1 MKNKLLLLILILMS
15 CRKNSNIQPGDEI
28 IGSYQLEGFVDCLSD
43 SKRKYLDE
51 SSSIRFNSN
60 KKGFYTYLYNSL
72 NELDDSESRSLTQN
86 FDWSFN
92 GKVWELK
99 SQNEMFW
106 EVSFSQKY
114 TMKLSDS
121 DCFYWT
127 FEKSVE
133 RGINIGY

>member
-1 MKNKLLLLILILMS
+1 MS

-72 NELDDSESRSLTQN
+72 NELDDSESRSVTQN

-127 FEKSVE
+127 FEKSGE

>member
-1 MKNKLLLLILILMS
+1 MS

-72 NELDDSESRSLTQN
+72 NGLDDSESRSVTQN

-127 FEKSVE
+127 FEKSGE